1 MSIEKMT
8 QIWPEWTVEK
18 LLGRGSFGEVY
29 KVVRKDPEHHLES
42 YAAIKVISIPQNQS
56 EVDTLRS
63 EGLDL
68 NGSRTY
74 LQRIVND
81 FIGEIQLM
89 ESLKGMQNIVSVEDY
104 KVVEKTNEIGWD
116 ILIRMELLTPFNTY
130 ISDKKLSESEVIKL
144 GIDISTLN
152 YLQKNSG
159 KNGKDLV
166 EDFLGINFLS
176 YAYIDDD
183 SFLERESLFNALK
196 DVTSSSDTLH
206 AFSSFRG
213 DLRKTD
219 FTATI
224 NNISSDFDDIE
235 LSKNIKKKTAVNEF
249 HLKNVVS
256 TTHSYDENKKFVKKW
271 VENILGNL

>member
-1 MSIEKMT
+1 MKRSI
-8 QIWPEWTVEK
+8 II
-18 LLGRGSFGEVY
+18 LLIAFLLISCSDNTKAY
-29 KVVRKDPEHHLES
+29 YLES
-42 YAAIKVISIPQNQS
+42 ENNAVA
-56 EVDTLRS
+56 
-63 EGLDL
+63 
-68 NGSRTY
+68 Y
-74 LQRIVND
+74 LANNRHAVKI
-81 FIGEIQLM
+81 
-89 ESLKGMQNIVSVEDY
+89 
-104 KVVEKTNEIGWD
+104 
-116 ILIRMELLTPFNTY
+116 
-130 ISDKKLSESEVIKL
+130 